1 MIVSK
6 ISMVGFFTLLGF
18 LISPSFASAQ
28 AYVPVKDID
37 LNPAFNTYSN
47 NFDNYATAFDNYA
60 TLFDESVNTNTDS
73 LRNIVASGDPQ
84 GVSKENCAQGNS
96 PNPVFAYSGDHPWAR
111 AVASTTTGV
120 LPSSFPVIKIN
131 SSASVRC
138 LLQEIVEWQKLGLSL
153 QIHTLLKTYI
163 ADAQT
168 KQLNNQLMNQVA
180 AANLNWAKSGNQVD
194 NNGIL
199 SSEPVYNTNRSQSE
213 YNVKSRQL
221 DHITDQASADP
232 LAGNPVGSLGICQ
245 PWRLDTTANMVRNNR
260 DQVEDPSDSI
270 DSQATNCN
278 LDPYINPNDYS
289 KFSESFND
297 PSSSKGGLATFL
309 STLTNL
315 GNSPLGAST
324 AADFAA
330 EGRLKR
336 QEESTRLEAANTG
349 YKPTKVCSG
358 LPSDPY
364 CLDQQNSTAITPA
377 GQNERNLGDVA
388 QQGNQQIQS
397 GGTLDAITGSTTE
410 VQSTELNTNSGLFG
424 YDETGLATSQT
435 VVNNLVK
442 ELYDTILVG
451 YFGIDNNPSL
461 ANGGIPT
468 TEWAQATMLMI
479 YDEMKFDDNGPQVV
493 VTNNQDA
500 VDTQY

>member
-1 MIVSK
+1 MIMSK
-6 ISMVGFFTLLGF
+6 ISTVGFFTVLGL
-18 LISPSFASAQ
+18 LISPSLVNAQ

-47 NFDNYATAFDNYA
+47 NFDNYAT
-60 TLFDESVNTNTDS
+60 LFDESVNTNTDS
-73 LRNIVASGDPQ
+73 LRNIIASGDPQ
-84 GVSKENCAQGNS
+84 GVSKEECAQADNRWEA
-96 PNPVFAYSGDHPWAR
+96 FAYTDGPWAK
-111 AVASTTTGV
+111 AAAASASTSSTLPTAI
-120 LPSSFPVIKIN
+120 PSSGSYVKIN

-138 LLQEIVEWQKLGLSL
+138 LLQEIVEWQKLQLSL

-163 ADAQT
+163 SDAQT

-270 DSQATNCN
+270 DSQATTCN

-309 STLTNL
+309 STLTNM

-397 GGTLDAITGSTTE
+397 GNTLDGTAASSTE
-410 VQSTELNTNSGLFG
+410 VQSTEINTNTGLLG
-424 YDETGLATSQT
+424 YDETDLATSKT
-435 VVNNLVK
+435 AVNNLVQ
-442 ELYDTILVG
+442 EFYDTIKVG
-451 YFGIDNNPSL
+451 YFGIDSNPSL
-461 ANGGIPT
+461 TNGGIPT
-468 TEWAQATMLMI
+468 TQWAQATMLMI
-479 YDEMKFDDNGPQVV
+479 YDEMKFDDTKPQVV
-493 VTNNQDA
+493 VTDTYDP
-500 VDTQY
+500 VDTGY